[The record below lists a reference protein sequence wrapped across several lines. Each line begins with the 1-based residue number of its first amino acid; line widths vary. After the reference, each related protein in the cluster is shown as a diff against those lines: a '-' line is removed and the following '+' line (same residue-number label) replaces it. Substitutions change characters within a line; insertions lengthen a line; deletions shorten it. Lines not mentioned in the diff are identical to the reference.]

1 MTAKSRHT
9 ADHLIDITGDICPIT
24 FVKTK
29 LALEKMAP
37 GTVLAVDLKG
47 QEPLDN
53 VPRSARDAGHEVLG
67 GLPLPVH
74 LRGGLTVRLWAFA
87 PPPRP
92 SPTRRD
98 HRKRAQPGFRGCCDL
113 FRPPGLVRGRWGA
126 DGGVCGEDSC
136 TPRFIDAALP
146 LHRSRHAREG
156 GNLGSPEKCRPFR
169 PPPS

>member
-67 GLPLPVH
+67 ID
-74 LRGGLTVRLWAFA
+74 
-87 PPPRP
+87 PPPP
-92 SPTRRD
+92 
-98 HRKRAQPGFRGCCDL
+98 
-113 FRPPGLVRGRWGA
+113 
-126 DGGVCGEDSC
+126 
-136 TPRFIDAALP
+136 
-146 LHRSRHAREG
+146 
-156 GNLGSPEKCRPFR
+156 GSPETVHRVLIR
-169 PPPS
+169 RR